1 MAKDILLIGNI
12 GQYNVL
18 YFFEQIK
25 EALKD
30 SPDEDLLMRVNTEG
44 GSPDYMLSIMEKVQ
58 ELSEQI
64 TIKGGS
70 QMHSAGFF
78 AMCYVPAERVEITDV
93 TQAVLHRAA
102 YPSWIEKSSDF
113 PGSVYDVTL
122 AKTNKDL
129 EKALRARVDVDVL
142 EALPQFKEKNLK
154 LKDVFSMDSRIDI
167 ALTAT
172 DLKKVGL
179 ASKINKITPTKQAE
193 LAAEIE
199 VFKQCNSLDELRTA
213 ASLVTPEK
221 HVSEISKQN
230 DTIMDLQ
237 ELKAKHP
244 ELYAQA
250 IAAGKT
256 EGSAEERTRIAAWEA
271 WRSIDAEAVDKG
283 IKEGKMITA
292 AEISVFTAKAV
303 SPEFLKKLTANN
315 APEVKTKEDESKEQT
330 TKEKQ
335 IADFTA
341 EVNANLGRKPE
352 AK

>member
-1 MAKDILLIGNI
+1 
-12 GQYNVL
+12 
-18 YFFEQIK
+18 
-25 EALKD
+25 
-30 SPDEDLLMRVNTEG
+30 
-44 GSPDYMLSIMEKVQ
+44 
-58 ELSEQI
+58 
-64 TIKGGS
+64 
-70 QMHSAGFF
+70 
-78 AMCYVPAERVEITDV
+78 
-93 TQAVLHRAA
+93 
-102 YPSWIEKSSDF
+102 
-113 PGSVYDVTL
+113 
-122 AKTNKDL
+122 
-129 EKALRARVDVDVL
+129 
-142 EALPQFKEKNLK
+142 LK

-213 ASLVTPEK
+213 ASLVTTEK